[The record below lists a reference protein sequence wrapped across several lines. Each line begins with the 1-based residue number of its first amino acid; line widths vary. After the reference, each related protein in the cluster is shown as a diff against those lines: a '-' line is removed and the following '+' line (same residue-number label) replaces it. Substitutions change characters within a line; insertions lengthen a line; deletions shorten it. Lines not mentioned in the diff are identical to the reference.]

1 MNSEPQK
8 EYDQILAQALRL
20 DRSARMNLLLDLAAQ
35 LRQEPEPQPREKQRS
50 IMELQG
56 LGKGIWQGM
65 DAQEYV
71 NQERA
76 AWAKR
81 DEEREKELWGG

>member
-1 MNSEPQK
+1 MDPEPQK
-8 EYDQILAQALRL
+8 DYEQVLAQALRL
-20 DRSARMNLLLDLAAQ
+20 DESAQMNLITDLTAHLNREPEVQPAAQ
-35 LRQEPEPQPREKQRS
+35 KRS

-56 LGKGIWQGM
+56 LGKEIWQGM

-76 AWAKR
+76 SWTKG
-81 DEEREKELWGG
+81 E

>member
-1 MNSEPQK
+1 MSPEPQK
-8 EYDQILAQALRL
+8 DYEQILAQALRL
-20 DRSARMNLLLDLAAQ
+20 DKSAQKNLIADLTAH
-35 LRQEPEPQPREKQRS
+35 LNLEPESQPATKKRS

-56 LGKGIWQGM
+56 LFKGIWKDM

-76 AWAKR
+76 EWAKR

>member
-1 MNSEPQK
+1 MPEPQK
-8 EYDQILAQALRL
+8 YYEQILAQVLRL
-20 DRSARMNLLLDLAAQ
+20 DKPTQINLIADLSAHLNL
-35 LRQEPEPQPREKQRS
+35 EPKIPPKRN

-56 LGKGIWQGM
+56 LFKDVWKDI

-76 AWAKR
+76 EWAQR
-81 DEEREKELWGG
+81 DEEREKELWGEGHS